1 MIAQDSI
8 EALKAR
14 LDIVDV
20 VGSYIELKK
29 AGGNFKAPC
38 PFHDEKSP
46 SFVVSPQKQIYH
58 CFGCLPPYQKIMTP
72 EGYKEIQNIKVGD
85 KVYAANGVLTHVIET
100 LNHTSEFDILA
111 FKTSLSAKESC
122 FTQNHDMLMI
132 KKEDAIA
139 RLPYLRV
146 EKSRPLKFY
155 KNYKKKKRDHALSIK
170 REFAGNVQVGDY
182 FLYPRFREEIKKE
195 YIDVSSYWE
204 KGKFGPDVQII
215 EQIKLDKDFMWLAGF
230 YIAEGSTYRGGIKFS
245 ISSEETAY
253 ADEIVRIIQKLF
265 NKEAKL
271 FLREKRKSSL
281 EVTVSS
287 TNLEHIFA
295 RLFFKGAQNKQY
307 PFWFNSLSIEL
318 REALFKGL
326 MDGDGCYSRN
336 TYKTISQTLADE
348 MIDLVISLGKLPS
361 CRVSKAHRD
370 KNDVN
375 HKVFYTIYFKKRES
389 IENFYE
395 NIDGTEYLFTKVK
408 EIVNIGAEEL
418 VYDITVKD
426 KTHTF
431 LANHFA
437 VGNCG
442 AGGDAVK
449 FVMEYE
455 KLNYPEALEKLA
467 DSYSFTL
474 THTDN
479 KHNKPRSQVMD
490 KLNVWYQTLLTQNQ
504 TALSYIKERGI
515 YESSVEKFGIGY
527 APESNATL
535 QYIRSQQFTMT
546 ESIEMGVVGY
556 NEERKQSY
564 ARFVERITFPIYSAN
579 GSIVGFGGRT
589 ITGHQAKYVN
599 SPETA
604 FFNKSRL
611 LYAYHLAKQTLHK
624 KQEII
629 ITEGYLDVIMLHQ
642 AGFTNAVATLGT
654 ALTHEHLPLLRK
666 GSPRV
671 VMAYDGDKAGRAAAL
686 KASKLLSASGFNGGV
701 VVFGGGLDPADM
713 VKEGRVEELND
724 MFREAKPFIE
734 FVLDEILAV
743 YNLRD
748 PKEKESCMQEGI
760 SYLKSLSPILQ
771 EEYKTYLASRLGG
784 LGVSPSLLKL
794 NTQTNMGNPNNV
806 MMQKNIHRDMW
817 ELSLIKTVLEKPE
830 YMEQILDVIDPK
842 LLQFHSYEFSL
853 VLQGKKDAAEIM
865 AISVDESIVALKDE
879 EALHAELV
887 TFLTK
892 YYERELKKV
901 NIASNISFEEK
912 AFYIRKF
919 RGKIAT
925 LKRGELVTLND

>member
-1 MIAQDSI
+1 MISQDSI

-58 CFGCLPPYQKIMTP
+58 CFGC
-72 EGYKEIQNIKVGD
+72 
-85 KVYAANGVLTHVIET
+85 
-100 LNHTSEFDILA
+100 
-111 FKTSLSAKESC
+111 
-122 FTQNHDMLMI
+122 
-132 KKEDAIA
+132 
-139 RLPYLRV
+139 
-146 EKSRPLKFY
+146 
-155 KNYKKKKRDHALSIK
+155 
-170 REFAGNVQVGDY
+170 
-182 FLYPRFREEIKKE
+182 
-195 YIDVSSYWE
+195 
-204 KGKFGPDVQII
+204 
-215 EQIKLDKDFMWLAGF
+215 
-230 YIAEGSTYRGGIKFS
+230 
-245 ISSEETAY
+245 
-253 ADEIVRIIQKLF
+253 
-265 NKEAKL
+265 
-271 FLREKRKSSL
+271 
-281 EVTVSS
+281 
-287 TNLEHIFA
+287 
-295 RLFFKGAQNKQY
+295 
-307 PFWFNSLSIEL
+307 
-318 REALFKGL
+318 
-326 MDGDGCYSRN
+326 
-336 TYKTISQTLADE
+336 
-348 MIDLVISLGKLPS
+348 
-361 CRVSKAHRD
+361 
-370 KNDVN
+370 
-375 HKVFYTIYFKKRES
+375 
-389 IENFYE
+389 
-395 NIDGTEYLFTKVK
+395 
-408 EIVNIGAEEL
+408 
-418 VYDITVKD
+418 
-426 KTHTF
+426 
-431 LANHFA
+431 
-437 VGNCG
+437 G
-442 AGGDAVK
+442 AGGDSVK

-467 DSYSFTL
+467 DSYNFTL
-474 THTDN
+474 TYTDN

-490 KLNVWYQTLLTQNQ
+490 KLNEWYQTLLTKHE
-504 TALSYIKERGI
+504 TALGYIKERGI
-515 YESSVEKFGIGY
+515 YESSIEKFGIGY

-535 QYIRSQQFTMT
+535 NYIRSQQF
-546 ESIEMGVVGY
+546 SIKEAIDMGVVGY
-556 NEERKQSY
+556 NQERNQTY

-611 LYAYHLAKQTLHK
+611 LYAYNLAKQSLHK

-642 AGFTNAVATLGT
+642 AGFDNAVATLGT

-701 VVFGGGLDPADM
+701 VVFDGGLDPADM
-713 VKEGRVEELND
+713 VKEGRVEELSN
-724 MFREAKPFIE
+724 MFREARSFIE
-734 FVLDEILAV
+734 FVLDEILSL
-743 YNLRD
+743 YNLKD
-748 PKEKESCMQEGI
+748 PKAKESCMQEGI
-760 SYLKSLSPILQ
+760 AYLKTLSPILQ

-794 NTQTNMGNPNNV
+794 NTQTNTNRQHIPQQRNSAH
-806 MMQKNIHRDMW
+806 KDMW

-830 YMEQILDVIDPK
+830 YIEQILDVIDPG

-853 VLQGKKDAAEIM
+853 VLQGKQDAPEVM
-865 AISVDESIVALKDE
+865 AIMVDDSITSLKDE
-879 EALHAELV
+879 EALNAELI

-919 RGKIAT
+919 RGKIAK
-925 LKRGELVTLND
+925 LKRGELVSLND